1 MTIPAIAPEASL
13 DLCAVLPLNAL
24 EPSGRPATE
33 WVKGRK
39 SKSVVDAG
47 NIMVFERGGRGGVE
61 SGASFMLT
69 HI

>member
-39 SKSVVDAG
+39 SKSVAG
-47 NIMVFERGGRGGVE
+47 VGNMVFERGRGGAE
-61 SGASFMLT
+61 SVLLVL
-69 HI
+69 HLC